1 MNESTKSYMFPKLF
15 SSLLV
20 FSGGLHRCFSKEKE
34 ERDSWHFGHH
44 REQNENSKYLWNWWV
59 RLNFMQ
65 ESDVWYIKQR
75 DSMLLYNRSQMTSK
89 CSENKEVVQE
99 LLGITNCLTMC
110 SYHILT
116 SVICCWKDAWQY
128 GSYLFHTII
137 KKQKKWLLI
146 TSNVHLSSRKW

>member
-1 MNESTKSYMFPKLF
+1 MNESTKSYMFSKLF
-15 SSLLV
+15 SSLFV

-34 ERDSWHFGHH
+34 ERDSWHLGHH

-99 LLGITNCLTMC
+99 LLGITNWRLSCKKGV
-110 SYHILT
+110 YRILADFHFLPDRANFWQT
-116 SVICCWKDAWQY
+116 DLFWHEKHRSVIVTVD
-128 GSYLFHTII
+128 LRFVL
-137 KKQKKWLLI
+137 QK
-146 TSNVHLSSRKW
+146 